1 VCAAHGA
8 AAAGAAP
15 TGGTGGHLWGTSS
28 TRGDTSGAPH
38 PHGGTHL
45 GPTHPH
51 GPRGGHIVTVDPWD
65 MGPWVWTLWGADTMG
80 HRHHGAQTPWDEDT
94 MGYGHHGIWTPHD
107 TGAIGHRPMGHG
119 HHMDPWDTD
128 TVGRGARGR
137 RHHGTRTAHGHVG
150 YGQHMD
156 TTGHG
161 AIAHGWTPMGPTQ
174 HMMTHGDMDTNGTP
188 RDTMGHHG
196 TWTQGTQMDTM
207 ECTQLEHNGTRG
219 HHGAGDTN
227 RTPWDMGHQW
237 DTD

>member
-1 VCAAHGA
+1 MRRLCVRSSRLSGSGRSTHGWHW
-8 AAAGAAP
+8 
-15 TGGTGGHLWGTSS
+15 GTHLGHLIHMGGHIWGTSS
-28 TRGDTSGAPH
+28 TRGDTSGANPS
-38 PHGGTHL
+38 
-45 GPTHPH
+45 
-51 GPRGGHIVTVDPWD
+51 PW
-65 MGPWVWTLWGADTMG
+65 PSWGAHRDSGSMG
-80 HRHHGAQTPWDEDT
+80 YGPMGVDAVGCGHHGAQTPWDEDT

-128 TVGRGARGR
+128 TVGHGARGR